1 MAEMLSIKTRTMQTN
16 ESAIKVLRAYLEMA
30 EKGEIVGVAIAAVEP
45 GGSCLAHAT
54 ESDYYQPLLGA
65 LSILQWRMIN
75 GKNSE

>member
-16 ESAIKVLRAYLEMA
+16 GSAIKVLRAYLEMA

-45 GGSCLAHAT
+45 GGSCFTQAT

-75 GKNSE
+75 GKNSA